1 MQCFPWCGPE
11 KSCITIFDKNGDSQA
26 LAMIY
31 QIKIFGGG
39 FKDSFLKRSLGNLDA
54 HSILSTTT

>member
-39 FKDSFLKRSLGNLDA
+39 FKDSF
-54 HSILSTTT
+54 